1 MNIHHE
7 QQQSYTG
14 YAGNSQEPQYDYPPH
29 EQQYTYTTTSGQPY
43 GQPVQVFVQFTQRPQ
58 PSPQPFDGSRI
69 AAALSYAFGWLS
81 GLLFFLFSDGNRYV
95 RFHALQSLLFFG
107 GINVFDIIFIWSF
120 AHFHRSAFMLFMP
133 FMPYLGGLAMLF
145 FLLLNF
151 VAFIGWFVALFQA
164 ARGTYF
170 KLPVVGEIVTRLLQ
184 SGPPDMPK

>member
-1 MNIHHE
+1 MTINQE

-14 YAGNSQEPQYDYPPH
+14 YAGTSQGPHYEYSAH
-29 EQQYTYTTTSGQPY
+29 EQQYTTASQQPY
-43 GQPVQVFVQFTQRPQ
+43 GQQPVHVFVQFTQGQQ
-58 PSPQPFDGSRI
+58 PSPQPFDASKI

-81 GLLFFLFSDGNRYV
+81 GILFFLFSDGNRYV

-107 GINVFDIIFIWSF
+107 SINVIDIMFIWSF
-120 AHFHRSAFMLFMP
+120 AHFRLFAFVP
-133 FMPYLGGLAMLF
+133 FMPHVGGLSILF

-151 VAFIGWFVALFQA
+151 IAFVGWFVALFQA

-184 SGPPDMPK
+184 SGPQDMVK